1 MSLRTR
7 LIAGMLALFVVALV
21 SVNLATYFAVERFLL
36 HRIDVQLD
44 QARAPAM
51 IELAPNR
58 PTPHDGG
65 GRMPS
70 FLPPGTYIELRD
82 STGTLVN
89 ARYYGFGTDVQPP
102 PDLPGVLSAPSTSG
116 GRLAERRFDTAALD
130 GSARYRVL
138 VSPSPSGD
146 TIVIAVPLTDVD
158 DTLSQLRLIE
168 FGVSGVAGLAALVL
182 ASWLIREGLRPL
194 ERMAAVADD
203 IAAGDLSRRAENANP
218 RTEVGRLAIAFNEM
232 LARIEEAFQERLATE
247 ERLRRFV
254 SDASHEL
261 RTPLTSIRGYAE
273 LFSGGQG
280 RPAEDTARAMQRI
293 DEQATRMS
301 SLVEDLLLLAR
312 LDEHQPLESQPVDL
326 ALLAADAVADA
337 TVADSDREYR
347 LEAVPLVVE
356 GDERRLRQVLANLL
370 ANERVHT
377 PTGTIVTVRIARR
390 EGGAVIEVE
399 DNGPGFPPGVNG
411 KVFERFYRADASRS
425 RDSGGSGL
433 GLSIVASIVGAHGG
447 QVSATNMAP
456 NAGARITIELP
467 EMPFQG
473 EG

>member
-21 SVNLATYFAVERFLL
+21 SVDFATYFAVERFLL
-36 HRIDVQLD
+36 NRIDDQLD
-44 QARAPAM
+44 QARGPATG
-51 IELAPNR
+51 ELAPNR
-58 PTPHDGG
+58 PNPRDGG
-65 GRMPS
+65 GRNPA

-82 STGTLVN
+82 SAGAVIN
-89 ARYYGFGTDVQPP
+89 SRAYGFGAEGLSP
-102 PDLPGVLSAPSTSG
+102 PDLPDALTAFGTNGEHPADK
-116 GRLAERRFDTAALD
+116 RLEADATD
-130 GSARYRVL
+130 GSVRYRVL
-138 VSPSPSGD
+138 ASPTQFGD
-146 TIVIAVPLTDVD
+146 TIVVAVPLSSVD

-168 FGVSGVAGLAALVL
+168 FGVSGVAGLAVL
-182 ASWLIREGLRPL
+182 ALAWWLIREGLRPL

-218 RTEVGRLAIAFNEM
+218 GTEVGRLATAFNQM
-232 LARIEEAFQERLATE
+232 LARIEEAFQQRLASE

-326 ALLAADAVADA
+326 ALIAADAVADA
-337 TVADSDREYR
+337 TVADSHREYR
-347 LEAVPLVVE
+347 LEAVPLVVD

-377 PTGTIVTVRIARR
+377 PAGTTVTVRIARR
-390 EGGAVIEVE
+390 GGTAVMEVE
-399 DNGPGFPPGVNG
+399 DDGPGFPPGTDG

-447 QVSATNMAP
+447 QVSATNLSP
-456 NAGARITIELP
+456 NAGARITINLP
-467 EMPFQG
+467 EPTAPTG
-473 EG
+473 T